1 VLNKNA
7 NSARKIMVL
16 ALSISAIAIT
26 LTGCGATGV
35 DSPTR
40 NIRQVTDGVEGQ
52 SGSIKARN
60 VLLVAQPDG
69 SASLVGFFVNE
80 STTSDA
86 IASIEVNGITA
97 KIDPAQNELNKD
109 KPVIFAGDSATA
121 KATIPGLNTEPGK
134 RVDMTINFVTGAP
147 IKLNALVVAKSGIY
161 ENVG

>member
-1 VLNKNA
+1 MGMKNA
-7 NSARKIMVL
+7 NSARKTMVL

-69 SASLVGFFVNE
+69 SASLVAFFVNE
-80 STTSDA
+80 SDQSDA
-86 IASIEVNGITA
+86 IASIVVNGTET
-97 KIDPAQNELNKD
+97 KINPAQNELIKD
-109 KPVIFAGDSATA
+109 RPVIFGGDSATA
-121 KATIPGLNTEPGK
+121 KANVPGISATPGK
-134 RVDMTINFVTGAP
+134 RVDLTINLVAGAP
-147 IKLNALVVAKSGIY
+147 MTLNALIVEKSDIY
-161 ENVG
+161 ANLQ